1 MSTKDKNST
10 EDKKGR
16 KGRPPTKPVTKR
28 KAYYV
33 KVKVYNSMNNTKND
47 VLISRDTIP
56 EVKQLIMRS
65 AQNVEFMGYWN
76 GKEFEKVEL

>member
-1 MSTKDKNST
+1 VSSKKKNT
-10 EDKKGR
+10 VEDKKGK

-65 AQNVEFMGYWN
+65 AQDVEFLGYWN
-76 GKEFEKVEL
+76 GKEFQKVEL

>member
-1 MSTKDKNST
+1 MSSKKKNT
-10 EDKKGR
+10 VEDKKGK
-16 KGRPPTKPVTKR
+16 KGRPPSKPVTKR

-65 AQNVEFMGYWN
+65 AQDVEFLGYWN
-76 GKEFEKVEL
+76 GKEFQKVEL